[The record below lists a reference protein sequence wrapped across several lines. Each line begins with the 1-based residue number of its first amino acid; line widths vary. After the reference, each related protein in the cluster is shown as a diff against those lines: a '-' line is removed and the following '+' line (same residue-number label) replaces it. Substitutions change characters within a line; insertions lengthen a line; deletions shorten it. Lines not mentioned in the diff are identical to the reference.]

1 MALLLSGATTTDAY
15 PVANA
20 VTLDELA
27 EQSDVI
33 FKGTLLRGE
42 AVVDDSFRKTH
53 GFDVHESVFRVVSVL
68 KGDIKPG
75 SEIRFRHF
83 LAAAWYQHGTPHRAN
98 LPQLNAL
105 IVFESLQCRL

>member
-1 MALLLSGATTTDAY
+1 MKFNVCMLAMALLLSGVTTTDAY

-75 SEIRFRHF
+75 SEIRF
-83 LAAAWYQHGTPHRAN
+83 LS
-98 LPQLNAL
+98 L
-105 IVFESLQCRL
+105 IHISEPRDQRGSRMPSSA